1 MVHPN
6 DVDSLYKV
14 ISDVYCA
21 PEMKNLAK
29 DLVLHVSS
37 KTLQVKHYK
46 PLKN

>member
-29 DLVLHVSS
+29 DLVFARFKQNTTG
-37 KTLQVKHYK
+37 KTL
-46 PLKN
+46 